1 VGTSYGAIAVKSD
14 SPYKNLD
21 DLVKALK
28 ADPSKVVIG
37 SGGTVGSQDWMQTAL
52 IAKAAGIN
60 PRALRYVALE
70 GGGE

>member
-1 VGTSYGAIAVKSD
+1 M
-14 SPYKNLD
+14 
-21 DLVKALK
+21 
-28 ADPSKVVIG
+28 IG

-70 GGGE
+70 GGGEIATALLGGHIRWAVPIYPTPCRTF